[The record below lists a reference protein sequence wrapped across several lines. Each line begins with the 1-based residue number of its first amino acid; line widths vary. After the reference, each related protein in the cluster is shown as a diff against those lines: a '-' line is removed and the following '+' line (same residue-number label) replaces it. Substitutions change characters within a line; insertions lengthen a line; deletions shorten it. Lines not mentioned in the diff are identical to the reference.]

1 MIFNGSS
8 AYRRLPDA
16 ENSRVAWI
24 FAGTTEG
31 EVFGDYGIDRVHGA
45 AAGFE
50 IDKFNP
56 GNGVPRHALNLAKSE
71 PLKEKIEEVKMAT
84 APISVHYTP
93 ASPADHGQANLVFFE
108 TPKGGAMFSTGS
120 ITWMSSTPEK
130 NYDNDVAK
138 ITNNVLKRFLDL
150 KPFVSIDYDQV
161 KDVTRIPPNPE
172 YEHMDQQ

>member
-1 MIFNGSS
+1 MFNFSS
-8 AYRRLPDA
+8 RQR
-16 ENSRVAWI
+16 
-24 FAGTTEG
+24 
-31 EVFGDYGIDRVHGA
+31 
-45 AAGFE
+45 FE

-56 GNGVPRHALNLAKSE
+56 GNGAPRHSLILSTSE
-71 PLKEKIEEVKMAT
+71 PLKEKIEEVKMST

-93 ASPADHGQANLVFFE
+93 ASPAEHGQADLVFFE
-108 TPKGGAMFSTGS
+108 TPNGGAMFSTGS

-138 ITNNVLKRFLDL
+138 ITNNVLTRFLDS
-150 KPFVSIDYDQV
+150 KQFVDIDHAQV